1 MKNEMN
7 TRHQHCGFGGLTF
20 GILVILTGIVLLG
33 VNFGWIDPALKT
45 VVFSWP
51 MLLSGFSRLAT
62 DIFSRHSLCLGLEL
76 FSFCRK

>member
-51 MLLSGFSRLAT
+51 M
-62 DIFSRHSLCLGLEL
+62 ILETV
-76 FSFCRK
+76 